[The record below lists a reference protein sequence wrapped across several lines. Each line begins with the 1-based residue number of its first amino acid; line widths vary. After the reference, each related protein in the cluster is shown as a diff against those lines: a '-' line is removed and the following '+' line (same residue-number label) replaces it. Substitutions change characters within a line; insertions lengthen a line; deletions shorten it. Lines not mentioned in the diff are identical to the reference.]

1 MAVKDTFESSS
12 MIIDPDLHC
21 SMSFCQVLRAAETGQ
36 QTHLLL
42 LHVVEMFASPSM
54 HAGLDN
60 QHSRTDWPGYTRAT
74 IAEDVLPRCPFSCC
88 LLRTNT
94 VASLLSEFDGF
105 IAASALKDVFN
116 EKHGSWTCSNRFES
130 FQMAA
135 FDGQFKYKHEVQGT
149 PY

>member
-1 MAVKDTFESSS
+1 MY
-12 MIIDPDLHC
+12 C
-21 SMSFCQVLRAAETGQ
+21 
-36 QTHLLL
+36 
-42 LHVVEMFASPSM
+42 HVVLSLAVFS
-54 HAGLDN
+54 
-60 QHSRTDWPGYTRAT
+60 
-74 IAEDVLPRCPFSCC
+74 VLIQSLVSC
-88 LLRTNT
+88 LGR
-94 VASLLSEFDGF
+94 EFDGF